1 MTDRD
6 ARAHGELLAAYART
20 HVEFR
25 DPASGVPCV
34 LCPAPLGTVGRWP
47 FAGVAIVPV
56 VTAWHPRSDP
66 RRDPS
71 RNRADQE
78 ELRRSIEGD
87 GFAAI
92 DCVGVGPATDADA
105 AATHDTGGAAC
116 ATASGRWAEPSLLV
130 PGAPR
135 ALARSRQPPRPAVV
149 FSRTRP
155 MVLSASTWRPCMAL
169 LNIDQT
175 SPMFRKIL

>member
-92 DCVGVGPATDADA
+92 DCVGVGPATDAAA

-135 ALARSRQPPRPAVV
+135 ALARRWAAHFAQNAIYVWTPTEWRVVGVLLEMDDVVLGWCLSPA
-149 FSRTRP
+149 RR
-155 MVLSASTWRPCMAL
+155 
-169 LNIDQT
+169 
-175 SPMFRKIL
+175 